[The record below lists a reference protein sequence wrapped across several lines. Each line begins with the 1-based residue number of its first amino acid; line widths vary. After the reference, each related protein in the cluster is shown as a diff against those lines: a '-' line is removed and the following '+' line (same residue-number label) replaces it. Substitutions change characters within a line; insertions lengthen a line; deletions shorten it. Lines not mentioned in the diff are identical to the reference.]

1 MKNTS
6 SKTLCPVVYLVKS
19 VPKDLVDTFEKELST
34 EAREEAIIDEF
45 IDEDME
51 DAIMVEEEVEDAI
64 IICLS
69 ARKSCCSEETEAGLK
84 LRVGN

>member
-1 MKNTS
+1 
-6 SKTLCPVVYLVKS
+6 
-19 VPKDLVDTFEKELST
+19 
-34 EAREEAIIDEF
+34 
-45 IDEDME
+45 ME
-51 DAIMVEEEVEDAI
+51 DAIMAEEEVKEGEDAI

>member
-1 MKNTS
+1 
-6 SKTLCPVVYLVKS
+6 
-19 VPKDLVDTFEKELST
+19 
-34 EAREEAIIDEF
+34 
-45 IDEDME
+45 ME
-51 DAIMVEEEVEDAI
+51 DAIMVEEEVEEDAS

>member
-1 MKNTS
+1 
-6 SKTLCPVVYLVKS
+6 
-19 VPKDLVDTFEKELST
+19 
-34 EAREEAIIDEF
+34 
-45 IDEDME
+45 ME
-51 DAIMVEEEVEDAI
+51 DAIMAVEEVEEEDV